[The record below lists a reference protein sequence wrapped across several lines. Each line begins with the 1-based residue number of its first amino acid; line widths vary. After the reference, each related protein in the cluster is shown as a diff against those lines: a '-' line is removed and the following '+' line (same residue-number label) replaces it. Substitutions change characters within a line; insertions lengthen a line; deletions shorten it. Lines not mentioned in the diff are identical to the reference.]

1 MALGHRATSPA
12 WIGERGEWESW
23 YGRASFWLA
32 YPCPGQACSRWR
44 CSKHL
49 LGRRTGFPAQLY
61 PSQQRHAGSRSEA
74 MAPSSTQP
82 PPPHPRTLASC
93 HPTSCLLVAYHSE
106 AVAESNSAP
115 PHATLIFSG
124 WAQRAEFRDHETS
137 RLAELKGPH
146 TPLLPACA
154 PGGSESSSI
163 PACKGTVQRDPT
175 AVLPC
180 SVIY

>member
-1 MALGHRATSPA
+1 MGEPASGWHIPALGRPA
-12 WIGERGEWESW
+12 AGGDAPSTCWGG
-23 YGRASFWLA
+23 GRASLPSFIPASRGMLA
-32 YPCPGQACSRWR
+32 AGVRPW
-44 CSKHL
+44 H
-49 LGRRTGFPAQLY
+49 PA
-61 PSQQRHAGSRSEA
+61 
-74 MAPSSTQP
+74 APNPLP
-82 PPPHPRTLASC
+82 PPRTLAGC
-93 HPTSCLLVAYHSE
+93 HPTSCLLVAYHSK

-146 TPLLPACA
+146 TPLLPACV
-154 PGGSESSSI
+154 PGGSESSSV

-175 AVLPC
+175 AVHPC